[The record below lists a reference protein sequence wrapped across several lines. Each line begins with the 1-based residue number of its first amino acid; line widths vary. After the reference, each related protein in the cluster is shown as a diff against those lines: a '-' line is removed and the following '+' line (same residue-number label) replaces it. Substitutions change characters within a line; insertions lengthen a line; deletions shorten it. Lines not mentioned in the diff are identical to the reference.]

1 MISYLKS
8 IIFYKDLLRNLTS
21 NEMKLKYKNSIL
33 GILWSYI
40 YPLMM
45 IVIYNFA
52 FKIIL
57 RMTIENFALF
67 VFIGLIPWNFV
78 QSSISQSTNS
88 IINNQNLV
96 KKIYFPRAI
105 IPLSVINSNFLTMII
120 SHVILFGAMYFY
132 KVEFTFAL
140 IVLPILWIVLYLV
153 VSGISLI
160 LSSITVKYRD
170 VSHIVDVVFMAWF
183 YLTPVIY
190 SLSMVPEPF
199 NRIIQL
205 NPITNLI
212 ELFREVLLQG
222 EFPDVSDLAGALLYS
237 LVLFGIG
244 LYVFYRREK
253 NFGEEL

>member
-1 MISYLKS
+1 MIDYLKN
-8 IIFYKDLLRNLTS
+8 IIYYKDLLGNLTS

-45 IVIYNFA
+45 IIIYNFA

-57 RMTIENFALF
+57 RMTIDNFALF

-78 QSSISQSTNS
+78 QASISQSTNS

-105 IPLSVINSNFLTMII
+105 IPLSVINANFITMII
-120 SHVILFGAMYFY
+120 SHIILFGAMLFFN
-132 KVEFTFAL
+132 VEFTLSL
-140 IVLPILWIVLYLV
+140 IMLPFLWIILYLV
-153 VSGISLI
+153 VAGISLV
-160 LSSITVKYRD
+160 LSSVTVKYRD
-170 VSHIVDVVFMAWF
+170 ISHIVDVVFMAWF

-199 NRIIQL
+199 NKIIQL

-212 ELFREVLLQG
+212 ELFREVLLKG
-222 EFPDVSDLAGALLYS
+222 DFPRFLNLAGTFGYS
-237 LVLFGIG
+237 FVLFIIG

>member
-1 MISYLKS
+1 
-8 IIFYKDLLRNLTS
+8 
-21 NEMKLKYKNSIL
+21 
-33 GILWSYI
+33 
-40 YPLMM
+40 
-45 IVIYNFA
+45 
-52 FKIIL
+52 
-57 RMTIENFALF
+57 
-67 VFIGLIPWNFV
+67 
-78 QSSISQSTNS
+78 
-88 IINNQNLV
+88 
-96 KKIYFPRAI
+96 
-105 IPLSVINSNFLTMII
+105 
-120 SHVILFGAMYFY
+120 
-132 KVEFTFAL
+132 
-140 IVLPILWIVLYLV
+140 
-153 VSGISLI
+153 
-160 LSSITVKYRD
+160 
-170 VSHIVDVVFMAWF
+170 MAWF